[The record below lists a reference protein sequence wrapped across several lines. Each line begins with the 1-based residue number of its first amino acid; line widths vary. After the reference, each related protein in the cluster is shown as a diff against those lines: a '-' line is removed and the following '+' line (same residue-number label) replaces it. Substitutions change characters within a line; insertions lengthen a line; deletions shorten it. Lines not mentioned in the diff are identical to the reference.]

1 MDGLIAFSAVRGKQL
16 LPLVKVN
23 DLHRQ
28 YRADRGGRA
37 PPITVPQNHW
47 RYYVN
52 LICRLA
58 VRPNP
63 SNECGLP
70 TTGIQSRPKGSLTR
84 HEAIT
89 ALVMDCVS

>member
-47 RYYVN
+47 RYDV
-52 LICRLA
+52 L
-58 VRPNP
+58 
-63 SNECGLP
+63 SG
-70 TTGIQSRPKGSLTR
+70 QS
-84 HEAIT
+84 
-89 ALVMDCVS
+89 

>member
-47 RYYVN
+47 RYYV
-52 LICRLA
+52 I
-58 VRPNP
+58 
-63 SNECGLP
+63 S
-70 TTGIQSRPKGSLTR
+70 
-84 HEAIT
+84 EAILAGARW
-89 ALVMDCVS
+89 ALHTPA